1 MTGAVS
7 DDIHID
13 PELLLQAYASGIFPM
28 SDDAEDPEIYWVR
41 PEYRGVLPLDGLHI
55 PRSLEKT
62 IRRNKF
68 EIRFDTDFSGVLAG
82 CAGGDNYRPTT
93 WINTPIRHACSKLHE
108 MGFAHSVEAWFEGKL
123 VGGLYGVALGGAF
136 FGESMFSH
144 MTDASKVCLVSLV
157 NHLKRQGFVLLDTQ
171 FTTEHLERFGV
182 IEVSA
187 ERYEMLLREALTVA
201 AQF

>member
-7 DDIHID
+7 DDIQID

-28 SDDAEDPEIYWVR
+28 SDDANDPEIYWVR
-41 PEYRGVLPLDGLHI
+41 PEFRGVLPLDGLHI

-68 EIRFDTDFSGVLAG
+68 EIRFDTAFADVLEA
-82 CAGGDNYRPTT
+82 CAGGDIYRPTT
-93 WINTPIRHACSKLHE
+93 WINTPIRNACLKLHA
-108 MGFAHSVEAWFEGKL
+108 MGYAHSVEAWFDEQL
-123 VGGLYGVALGGAF
+123 VGGLYGVALRGAF

-157 NHLKRQGFVLLDTQ
+157 NHLKKHGFTLLDTQ
-171 FTTEHLERFGV
+171 FSTEHLARFGV
-182 IEVSA
+182 IEISA
-187 ERYEMLLREALTVA
+187 ERYETLLNEALRIDA
-201 AQF
+201 RF